1 MTRRTH
7 HHLRL
12 DVRSQLA
19 LLVCLVSASGC
30 GTLPAA
36 KTAPDLASAAGR
48 VFVLARVH
56 ERAVFEKG
64 APAELVSPIT
74 DSYRIVPFRMTAR
87 GNVEAR
93 VLGDGATEPQVLV
106 PKAKLSAGNH
116 YLVVSYDDVASGIGD
131 RLDFTLEVIATDSDP
146 PVVITSLRGTLAEFV
161 RGDMLGQVVQSNV
174 FLNDGHL
181 ESSMVGLKLNGR
193 GPDLSTEGDYSNRPG
208 PQDLDSVLGPGW
220 ITFLPLQLDL
230 IASGETPASNSLPAW
245 VVAQRGAF
253 YPLSE
258 LPPSDGA
265 PHRVYTNGTAFVRKD
280 ERWWPER
287 GRAGTLRQL
296 DGTFIYRSMDG
307 TLYTYPTPRR
317 EPLAIPEG
325 ADVSALPRA
334 MLESPMPAVLQHIE
348 DRNRN
353 RLTLTYTRGK
363 SGPLL
368 ARATDCV
375 GRKFEYEY
383 AELDR
388 VAGPGSRVRLVRVT
402 GPAGYVL
409 NYRYD
414 ERGLLA
420 AFQIADYVEE
430 YEYGPAGGSALNPR
444 FNLERLRRPVQGTMQ
459 ELSIGYFV
467 ADDVPVQLLRQ
478 HPGLPATGVVRSVGG
493 PGNVDVLFRYEP
505 NGGNLRMVTGGG
517 GTTVY
522 RLNAYGNIIGEERK
536 GQASK
541 RWTWGID
548 QGLPGNFTTSY
559 TEGDRVTNYEH
570 DARGNVTRIVYPD
583 GKVVAQR
590 WDDYCQLL
598 ESRSSDGSFERHE
611 RDERGNDLKTITPE
625 MEWIHSYDPSGD
637 LILSAL
643 ANSDVRMAY
652 RYDRYGNLS
661 HEDTRLINWFR
672 TEHTNDERGRRLHSR
687 RSDGSIFEEFRYDV
701 LGRVVF
707 RRRGEEWSILAYDID
722 GDSRVIAS
730 SDTKKSAKERSD
742 SDEPQIFGRVL
753 DSSKHVAPR
762 RGASPR
768 SRK

>member
-7 HHLRL
+7 HRLRL

-87 GNVEAR
+87 RNVEAR

-161 RGDMLGQVVQSNV
+161 RGDMLGQLLVSDVY
-174 FLNDGHL
+174 LNDGHL
-181 ESSMVGLKLNGR
+181 ESTMVDLKLDGH
-193 GPDLSTEGDYSNRPG
+193 GPELSLERDYSNRPE
-208 PQDLDSVLGPGW
+208 PQHVNSVLGPGW
-220 ITFLPLQLDL
+220 DTDLPLQLDL
-230 IASGETPASNSLPAW
+230 IASGETPASNNLPAW

-253 YPLSE
+253 YPLSD

-265 PHRVYTNGTAFVRKD
+265 PHRVYTNGTAFVRKG

-287 GRAGTLRQL
+287 GRAGTLQQR
-296 DGTFIYRSMDG
+296 DGTFIYGSMDG
-307 TLYTYPTPRR
+307 TLYTYPTPQR
-317 EPLAIPEG
+317 EPLVIPDG

-334 MLESPMPAVLQHIE
+334 MLEPPQPAMLQYID

-383 AELDR
+383 AELER

-402 GPAGYVL
+402 GPAGDVL

-430 YEYGPAGGSALNPR
+430 YEYGAAGGSALYPH
-444 FNLERLRRPVQGTMQ
+444 FNLERIRRPVQGTMQ
-459 ELSIGYFV
+459 ELSIGYFA

-478 HPGLPATGVVRSVGG
+478 HPGLRATGVVRSIGR
-493 PGNVDVLFRYEP
+493 PGNVDVIFRYEP
-505 NGGNLRMVTGGG
+505 DGGNLRMVTSGG

-522 RLNAYGNIIGEERK
+522 RVNAYGNMIGQERK
-536 GQASK
+536 GQVSE

-548 QGLPGNFTTSY
+548 QGLPGNFMTSH
-559 TEGDRVTNYEH
+559 TEGDRVTKYEH
-570 DARGNVTRIVYPD
+570 DMRGEVTRIVYPD
-583 GKVVAQR
+583 GSVIVQR
-590 WDDYCQLL
+590 WDAFCQLL
-598 ESRSSDGSFERHE
+598 EGRSSEGLFERHE
-611 RDERGNDLKTITPE
+611 RDERGNELKDIQDDG
-625 MEWIHSYDPSGD
+625 EWTHVYNPSGD
-637 LILSAL
+637 RILSTHSSGNAT
-643 ANSDVRMAY
+643 MAY

-661 HEDTRLINWFR
+661 RQVTTLVGVSVQ

-687 RSDGSIFEEFRYDV
+687 RSDGHTEEFRYDV

-707 RRRGEEWSILAYDID
+707 QRRGEEWSILSYDID
-722 GDSRVIAS
+722 GKSRVIAS
-730 SDTKKSAKERSD
+730 SEPPKSAEKRPD
-742 SDEPQIFGRVL
+742 SDKHESRPE
-753 DSSKHVAPR
+753 HVAPR
-762 RGASPR
+762 HGASPR